1 MVHKIENIS
10 KLFDFANSTIYKWKK
25 EKRLILDLFDKY
37 FTDEDIEEFLKTGKI
52 ERLDIAQSNKY
63 LINKS
68 INLYKKINY
77 KLTPKAKSIFFE
89 ELENLKSY
97 KIEDVSNIIFYSIKD
112 EDLDSAFN
120 YINGIS
126 KISIRLNLLKLFD
139 EIDDFE
145 LEYFIKNL
153 KEIKQQSN
161 KSVVSYKNKGE
172 LVLGVYG
179 VEENNLSK
187 FEERFFKIEKNHF
200 IKIKTIEKNDNNDTL
215 ILFDIVTIAYTK
227 KFSIE
232 SFKIIESDKKLILTI
247 NEYDV
252 FSTLIVKMTEMKF
265 F

>member
-97 KIEDVSNIIFYSIKD
+97 KIEDVSNIIFYSIKVHT
-112 EDLDSAFN
+112 
-120 YINGIS
+120 
-126 KISIRLNLLKLFD
+126 LF
-139 EIDDFE
+139 
-145 LEYFIKNL
+145 LPP
-153 KEIKQQSN
+153 
-161 KSVVSYKNKGE
+161 
-172 LVLGVYG
+172 
-179 VEENNLSK
+179 
-187 FEERFFKIEKNHF
+187 
-200 IKIKTIEKNDNNDTL
+200 
-215 ILFDIVTIAYTK
+215 
-227 KFSIE
+227 
-232 SFKIIESDKKLILTI
+232 SFAL
-247 NEYDV
+247 
-252 FSTLIVKMTEMKF
+252 
-265 F
+265 